1 MKKPQ
6 VIFDSSG
13 QPVFV
18 VIHWSEYSRLANAHA
33 DALLSDEE
41 LYDRAQAE
49 GGEFFPVEVVDRLL
63 AGEHPVKVYRKHRG
77 MTQAELAVAVGVHKM
92 YVSQIETGRRVGST
106 KTLTALARA
115 LNVGL
120 DDLTRGTTA

>member
-6 VIFDSSG
+6 IIFDSSG
-13 QPVFV
+13 RPAFV
-18 VIHWSEYSRLANAHA
+18 VIHWSEYSRLANE
-33 DALLSDEE
+33 DPDSLLSDEE
-41 LYDRAQAE
+41 LYDRAKAE
-49 GGEFFPVEVVDRLL
+49 GDEFFPIEVVDRLL
-63 AGEHPVKVYRKHRG
+63 AGEHPIKVYRTHRG
-77 MTQAELAVAVGVHKM
+77 MTQGELAAAVGVHKM

-120 DDLTRGTTA
+120 DDLTRGARE